1 MIRQAK
7 KATMMPLHENRRE
20 SMKRALVI
28 CLLCPLAVAPAFVSL
43 RRPVTGKGFDGKVQ
57 AARAPQTANPRIVDS
72 YGKLPLSF
80 EVNEGQTDSQV
91 KFIARGTGYSLF
103 LTSTEA
109 VLSLKAPSISAVV
122 LKMKLVGANPSPH
135 LTGRDELPG
144 KSNYFIGDDPAK
156 WRTNVSNYAK
166 VKYADVYP
174 GVDLVYYGNQRQLE
188 YDFLVAPGADP
199 GAIRLAI
206 DGCEKSRIDKQGD
219 LVLEV
224 DRSEIRLHQPV
235 IYQEINRSRRSIGG
249 KFVMRSGREVG
260 FEIARYDAS
269 KPLIIDPVI
278 SYSTYLGGSGDESV
292 GGIAVDSAGN
302 AYITG
307 TTDSSDFPTANPLQA
322 VFHRGICET
331 LPVGTTTFPCSV
343 AFVTKLNAAGSGLI
357 YSTYLGGGGRDA
369 GRAIA
374 VDFAGNAY
382 VTGSTN
388 STNFPTANAFQPVTA
403 GQRDAFVTKLN
414 PTGSAL
420 LYSTYLGGSGA
431 DFGAGIAVDSSGN
444 AYVTGLTGSSDF
456 PTANAFQSMIGGSFN
471 AFVTKLNAAGSA
483 LVYSTYLGGSGG
495 NDGAAGIAVDSS
507 GNAYVTG
514 STNSRNFP
522 TANAFQAAYAGGLSD
537 AFVTKVNAAGSALVY
552 STYLGGS
559 GSGDYGDQGTGIAV
573 DSAGNAYVTGYT
585 DSNDFPTVNAFQ
597 PVYHCCNGYEYM
609 GDAFVTKLNAAG
621 SAVYSSHL
629 GGSVYDIG
637 SGIAVDSSGNAYVT
651 GSTYS
656 HDFPTASPFQA
667 AYAGTF
673 VTMINAAGSA
683 LVYSTY
689 LGASFTD
696 AGTGIAVDS
705 AGNVYVIGT
714 TSSTNFPTANPF
726 QAAYGGDTCTG
737 TSPFYGI
744 PCNDAFVTKLP
755 AVSAGL
761 DPWQQA
767 ITALKTAAGS
777 DSQNFWQWAW
787 YWQYQPAFPGAPA
800 GFGAVGSISPAVMEQ
815 IIVAGGG
822 NGFQVVSAEQWMLY
836 FRQVTQPPD
845 PWNLAIATMKTA
857 AGSDSQNFWQWAW
870 YWQYLPAFQGGP
882 SGFGVVGSI
891 SPGFMEQII
900 TAGGGDG
907 FMNVS
912 AEQWLLYYRSFPT
925 VVNGVLN
932 AASHLAGAIAPG
944 ELVIVTGSGLGPT
957 QVVTATPDSNGL
969 YSAQLAGTTVLVN
982 GTPVPLIS
990 TSATQVTAAVPGSIN
1005 GIAQVTVIYQGQV
1018 SAAFPVPVAPAA
1030 PGIFTVDSTGQ
1041 GHAAT
1046 VNQDGLINTAAHWG
1060 DVMTLFVTGVGQST
1074 SAVTIHGYN
1083 LSVIPLSVDKGPV
1096 LGVMQIKVPIP
1107 TGQDCDTQVVVQV
1120 GDAKSQPGVTI
1131 AMDICI

>member
-1 MIRQAK
+1 
-7 KATMMPLHENRRE
+7 
-20 SMKRALVI
+20 MKRALVI
-28 CLLCPLAVAPAFVSL
+28 CLLCPLVVAPAFVSL
-43 RRPVTGKGFDGKVQ
+43 RRPVIGTSV
-57 AARAPQTANPRIVDS
+57 AARAPQAANPRIVDS

-80 EVNEGQTDSQV
+80 EANQGQTDSQV
-91 KFIARGTGYSLF
+91 KFVSRGTGYSLF

-109 VLSLKAPSISAVV
+109 VLSLKAPSSSAVV
-122 LKMKLVGANPSPH
+122 LKMKLVGANPSPQ

-144 KSNYFIGDDPAK
+144 KSNYFIGNDPSK
-156 WRTNVSNYAK
+156 WRTNVTTYAK

-199 GAIRLAI
+199 RAIRLAI
-206 DGCEKSRIDKQGD
+206 DCCEKPRIDQQGD

-235 IYQEINRSRRSIGG
+235 IYQEINRSRRNIGG

-260 FEIARYDAS
+260 FEIGRYDAS

-302 AYITG
+302 AYVTG
-307 TTDSSDFPTANPLQA
+307 TTNSSDFPTANPLQA
-322 VFHRGICET
+322 TFSRGICET
-331 LPVGTTTFPCSV
+331 LPVGSVTFPCSV
-343 AFVTKLNAAGSGLI
+343 AFVTKLNASGTGLI

-369 GRAIA
+369 GRGIA
-374 VDFAGNAY
+374 VDFFGNAY
-382 VTGSTN
+382 VTGIAN
-388 STNFPTANAFQPVTA
+388 SVNFPTANAFQA
-403 GQRDAFVTKLN
+403 GTRGHPDAFVTKLN

-420 LYSTYLGGSGA
+420 IYSTYLGGSGGDLGAGIAVDSAGNAYVTGSTSSSDFPTANAFQQTMGGSFDAFVTKLNADGSALLYSTYLGGSGGDGA
-431 DFGAGIAVDSSGN
+431 NGIAVDSSGDTYVTGGTSSNDFPTVNALQAAYGGGLSDAFVTKLNAAGSALLYSTYLGGSGSGDNGDSGNGIAVDSSGN
-444 AYVTGLTGSSDF
+444 AYVTG
-456 PTANAFQSMIGGSFN
+456 
-471 AFVTKLNAAGSA
+471 
-483 LVYSTYLGGSGG
+483 
-495 NDGAAGIAVDSS
+495 
-507 GNAYVTG
+507 
-514 STNSRNFP
+514 
-522 TANAFQAAYAGGLSD
+522 
-537 AFVTKVNAAGSALVY
+537 
-552 STYLGGS
+552 
-559 GSGDYGDQGTGIAV
+559 
-573 DSAGNAYVTGYT
+573 YT
-585 DSNDFPTVNAFQ
+585 DSGDFPTVNAFQ

-621 SAVYSSHL
+621 SALVYSSHL
-629 GGSVYDIG
+629 GGSAYDIG
-637 SGIAVDSSGNAYVT
+637 SAIAVDSSGNAYVT
-651 GSTYS
+651 GNTYS

-667 AYAGTF
+667 DYAGAF

-683 LVYSTY
+683 SVYSTY

-696 AGTGIAVDS
+696 AGAGIAVDS
-705 AGNVYVIGT
+705 ADNVYVIGT

-744 PCNDAFVTKLP
+744 PCSDAFVTKFP
-755 AVSAGL
+755 AVSAGP

-767 ITALKTAAGS
+767 ITAIKAAAGS
-777 DSQNFWQWAW
+777 DSLNFWQWAW

-800 GFGAVGSISPAVMEQ
+800 GFGAVGSISSAVMEQ

-822 NGFQVVSAEQWMLY
+822 NGFQMVSAEQWMLY

-882 SGFGVVGSI
+882 SGFGVGGSI
-891 SPGFMEQII
+891 SPGLMEQII
-900 TAGGGDG
+900 VAGGGNG
-907 FMNVS
+907 FQNVS
-912 AEQWLLYYRSFPT
+912 AEQWVQYYRSFPT
-925 VVNGVLN
+925 VVSGVLN
-932 AASHLAGAIAPG
+932 GASHLAGAIAPG
-944 ELVIVTGSGLGPT
+944 ELVLITGSGLGPA
-957 QVVTATPDSNGL
+957 QVVSAVPNSDGL
-969 YSAQLAGTTVLVN
+969 YPAQLAGTTVLVN
-982 GTPVPLIS
+982 GMPVPLVS
-990 TSATQVTAAVPGSIN
+990 TSATQVTAAVLDSIT
-1005 GIAQVTVIYQGQV
+1005 GIAQVTVIYQGQT

-1030 PGIFTVDSTGQ
+1030 PGIFTVDGTGQ

-1060 DVMTLFVTGVGQST
+1060 DVMTLYVTGLGQAP

-1083 LSVIPLSVDKGPV
+1083 LSVTPLSVDKGTVP
-1096 LGVMQIKVPIP
+1096 GVMQIKVPIP

-1120 GDAKSQPGVTI
+1120 GDATSQPGVTI